1 MKKLI
6 LSLIIL
12 AGLMTETSA
21 QIFGRNKPVYQNFDF
36 EVIETE
42 HYKIHHYIKNPEIAR
57 KLSATSEQWYQYHKN
72 IFTQDILFKNPIIF
86 YNDHADFQ
94 QTNTIS
100 GQIGIGT
107 GGVTEALKNRV
118 VLPLA
123 FSNQATHHVLAHE
136 LVHAFQFNNIQ
147 TGDSTNLS
155 SLANL
160 PLWMIEG
167 MAEYFSLSRVDPF
180 TAMWMR
186 DAILNN
192 NLPEISKM
200 DDFRYFPY
208 RYGHSLI
215 AFIGGA
221 FGDDKLNQLFTSVA
235 KFGLDLGFI
244 DALGV
249 DMETVTEAWHRDM
262 KNLYNLGDIDEK
274 PQGKKLITS
283 ENGGRMNLSP
293 SISPNGK
300 YMIFLSEKNV
310 FTTDLYLADAQK
322 GEIIRKVTSTTSN
335 GDLDYINGMESA
347 GSWSPDSERFV
358 FVGVK
363 EGDNVL
369 VIKDVDSGKTLETI
383 RVPGVPAMANPVYSQ
398 DGREIYMT
406 GLVNGQVDIYKY
418 NLKSKK
424 SQQITFDIY
433 SENMLSLSPDGNTLA
448 FSYDKR
454 SVVEGRKNGRYSFD
468 IALMDINSG
477 QIRVLDIFHG
487 ADNLNPVFD
496 HEGNLYFVSDRDG
509 YRNLYS
515 YDMAS
520 GTVYRRTEL
529 FTGLSGISGHS
540 PMITSS
546 TKRDRI
552 LFTHYYNNEYI
563 IYQSNQEK
571 LIKIPVEDTRTVD
584 LSKGSL
590 PPLQNLA
597 NDIVGQHFKNI
608 DSPEALQSLAAK
620 NIRYQPH
627 FKLDYITGGAG
638 MVGMGT
644 NAGSFNNN
652 VGLGGGVA
660 MIFSDILGV
669 NQLFTQVS
677 MNGEIYDIGGMAS
690 YINRTNRLAW
700 GVGVMHIPLRT
711 GFQSF
716 SSGVFE
722 VNGVQTNGIIA
733 TTNLIRIFDE
743 GLSFFAHYPFSTT
756 LRLEAGIAGTYRSFR
771 WDEYNDFYIGDIRG
785 YQLVGSQRKQIKD
798 LGNAL
803 QLDEFYTIVKGFGA
817 NANIGIV
824 GDNSFFGFTAPLAG
838 HRFRFSLEQFFGN
851 DKYTAILADARK
863 YFWVKPFSFA
873 IRSTNYI
880 RFEQEVNSVYPFYLG
895 NMGFLR
901 GLGGIINTD
910 LEQLGLT
917 FRQLLGSK
925 IMMLGGEIRM
935 PFTGPKQLALINLG
949 GFLTDLNLFVDS
961 GVVFDNFDQFR
972 TGTEIYA
979 VVRDDNGNIVIGPGG
994 DVVYAFQNVK
1004 PSILTSV
1011 GISMRVNLFG
1021 ALILE
1026 PYYARVLTQGSRFQW
1041 GLNIIPGW

>member
-6 LSLIIL
+6 LSLVIL

-136 LVHAFQFNNIQ
+136 LVHAFQFNDIQ

-262 KNLYNLGDIDEK
+262 KNLYNLEDIDEK

-300 YMIFLSEKNV
+300 YMIFLTEKNV

-369 VIKDVDSGKTLETI
+369 VIKDVDSGKRWKPFACRAFLPWLI
-383 RVPGVPAMANPVYSQ
+383 R
-398 DGREIYMT
+398 
-406 GLVNGQVDIYKY
+406 
-418 NLKSKK
+418 
-424 SQQITFDIY
+424 
-433 SENMLSLSPDGNTLA
+433 
-448 FSYDKR
+448 
-454 SVVEGRKNGRYSFD
+454 
-468 IALMDINSG
+468 
-477 QIRVLDIFHG
+477 
-487 ADNLNPVFD
+487 
-496 HEGNLYFVSDRDG
+496 
-509 YRNLYS
+509 
-515 YDMAS
+515 
-520 GTVYRRTEL
+520 
-529 FTGLSGISGHS
+529 
-540 PMITSS
+540 
-546 TKRDRI
+546 
-552 LFTHYYNNEYI
+552 
-563 IYQSNQEK
+563 
-571 LIKIPVEDTRTVD
+571 
-584 LSKGSL
+584 
-590 PPLQNLA
+590 
-597 NDIVGQHFKNI
+597 
-608 DSPEALQSLAAK
+608 SLAK
-620 NIRYQPH
+620 
-627 FKLDYITGGAG
+627 
-638 MVGMGT
+638 MVG
-644 NAGSFNNN
+644 
-652 VGLGGGVA
+652 
-660 MIFSDILGV
+660 
-669 NQLFTQVS
+669 
-677 MNGEIYDIGGMAS
+677 
-690 YINRTNRLAW
+690 
-700 GVGVMHIPLRT
+700 
-711 GFQSF
+711 
-716 SSGVFE
+716 
-722 VNGVQTNGIIA
+722 
-733 TTNLIRIFDE
+733 
-743 GLSFFAHYPFSTT
+743 
-756 LRLEAGIAGTYRSFR
+756 
-771 WDEYNDFYIGDIRG
+771 
-785 YQLVGSQRKQIKD
+785 
-798 LGNAL
+798 
-803 QLDEFYTIVKGFGA
+803 
-817 NANIGIV
+817 
-824 GDNSFFGFTAPLAG
+824 
-838 HRFRFSLEQFFGN
+838 
-851 DKYTAILADARK
+851 KYT
-863 YFWVKPFSFA
+863 
-873 IRSTNYI
+873 
-880 RFEQEVNSVYPFYLG
+880 
-895 NMGFLR
+895 
-901 GLGGIINTD
+901 
-910 LEQLGLT
+910 
-917 FRQLLGSK
+917 
-925 IMMLGGEIRM
+925 
-935 PFTGPKQLALINLG
+935 
-949 GFLTDLNLFVDS
+949 
-961 GVVFDNFDQFR
+961 
-972 TGTEIYA
+972 
-979 VVRDDNGNIVIGPGG
+979 
-994 DVVYAFQNVK
+994 
-1004 PSILTSV
+1004 
-1011 GISMRVNLFG
+1011 
-1021 ALILE
+1021 
-1026 PYYARVLTQGSRFQW
+1026 
-1041 GLNIIPGW
+1041 